1 MPRKGE
7 KADSPRQFGAKK
19 SPRIEQL
26 FLDAL
31 AEGKSPTYAAEA
43 AGISRASAYE
53 WRNADE
59 SFAARWLEAADQ
71 GIDKM
76 EDEAHRRAVHGVER
90 PVFQG
95 GIEVG
100 RVQEYSDSLMTLM
113 LKGRRGKVYNT
124 DRVEHTGE
132 GGKPIAHSVEVE
144 FVSAKV
150 KK

>member
-7 KADSPRQFGAKK
+7 KADSPRQFGTKK

-31 AEGKSPTYAAEA
+31 AEGKSPTYAAMA
-43 AGISRASAYE
+43 AGIDRTTAYY
-53 WRNADE
+53 WRNEDE